1 MYCLKKL
8 NYSEIVSLTDHFYG
22 DWKFESLVVIEIKIA
37 ARIRIRPL
45 LCSTEQMENFQLLG
59 ELLLK
64 CKCSEMKMPCFFE
77 RAQHSVRSASRE
89 ISSAAWS
96 REPEMLIMV
105 IDNAGIWWLFMVWS
119 VQPHSSAHRDV
130 YPVTF
135 IISSLTGSFLRQ
147 HFPWA

>member
-1 MYCLKKL
+1 MW
-8 NYSEIVSLTDHFYG
+8 VSICC
-22 DWKFESLVVIEIKIA
+22 DWNKNSSQDQNLFTFVFHG
-37 ARIRIRPL
+37 
-45 LCSTEQMENFQLLG
+45 TTG
-59 ELLLK
+59 EFSIIGWTVPK
-64 CKCSEMKMPCFFE
+64 CKCSERKMPCFFE

-96 REPEMLIMV
+96 REPEMLIIV

-119 VQPHSSAHRDV
+119 VQPHSSAHWDV

-147 HFPWA
+147 HFPWAQFTWRLTYYTDLLVMCHIT